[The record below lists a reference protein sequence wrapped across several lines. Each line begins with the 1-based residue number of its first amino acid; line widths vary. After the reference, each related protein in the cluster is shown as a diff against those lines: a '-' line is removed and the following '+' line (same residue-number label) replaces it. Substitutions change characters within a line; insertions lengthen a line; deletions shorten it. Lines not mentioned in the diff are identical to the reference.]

1 MGYSVMCDG
10 ISRKTLTDIAQMA
23 SNFVGF
29 ILQSKRLGVCFPY
42 TDIIRFTKREL
53 LAGLF

>member
-10 ISRKTLTDIAQMA
+10 IGRKTLTDIAQMP

-29 ILQSKRLGVCFPY
+29 ILQSKRLGICFPY
-42 TDIIRFTKREL
+42 ADIIRFTMREL
-53 LAGLF
+53 RAVLF